1 MIVNNR
7 GFEMLADAID
17 GLAELNS
24 KPTLT
29 KREEQRQSSLL
40 AIVSALKSG
49 NSPAELRRWQQER
62 LAKLTGEL
70 TPPARGTRG
79 RLDDDLE
86 NEYRKYALTGEAR
99 SACVPPDREVR
110 ANLAGTETISYT
122 SGIPGGYFSPAGIYE
137 RFFQNFTQWDQVY
150 EPWASNIVET
160 PTGNLMTFPGFNDVA
175 NPAVQVGEAV
185 QGVEVDLG
193 GFSLLQLNSYSFRTK
208 PVGLSIEWLQDE
220 NYPVGSVLEAA
231 FSLRLALGIGKA
243 LILGSGNNAPTGL
256 LTAVLASG
264 AGIIVA
270 AGSSPNDGSANTG
283 SNSIGS
289 GDINSAYH
297 ALDRV
302 YRSRAVWY
310 MSDSTLQS
318 LEGQL
323 DKMGRPLVTWEGLK
337 PAWVADAQSDNAVP
351 YLMRLPVAI
360 CNSMPS
366 IARTNS
372 PIILANPH
380 YFVQRR
386 VPSSCYIR
394 RYQEK
399 PGFIENGIIGFE
411 AWMRIDSGFASGS
424 SNVPAVIIQNHS

>member
-1 MIVNNR
+1 MIVNNE
-7 GFEMLADAID
+7 GFNALADALD
-17 GLAELNS
+17 GLAELNA
-24 KPTLT
+24 KPILT
-29 KREEQRQSSLL
+29 KRDEQRMSGFM
-40 AIVSALKSG
+40 AIISALKAG
-49 NSPAELRRWQQER
+49 NSAGELRRWQQER
-62 LAKLTGEL
+62 LAKLSGEL
-70 TPPARGTRG
+70 APPARGTRG

-86 NEYRKYALTGEAR
+86 TEYRKYATTGEAR
-99 SACVPPDREVR
+99 SACVPSDKEIR
-110 ANLAGTETISYT
+110 ANQAGSETISYT
-122 SGIPGGYFSPAGIYE
+122 SGIPGGYFSPAGIHD

-150 EPWASNIVET
+150 EPWASHIVET
-160 PTGNLMTFPGFNDVA
+160 PTGGLMTYPGFNDVG

-193 GFSLLQLNSYSFRTK
+193 SFSLLQLNAYSFRSR

-243 LILGSGNNAPTGL
+243 LINGSGVASPTGL
-256 LTAVLASG
+256 LTAVLSSG
-264 AGIIVA
+264 AKVIVA
-270 AGSSPNDGSANTG
+270 AGSSVNDGSANTG

-289 GDINSAYH
+289 TDINTAYH

-302 YRSRAVWY
+302 YRSHAVWY
-310 MSDSTLQS
+310 MNDSTVQA

-323 DKMGRPLVTWEGLK
+323 DKYGRPLVQWEGLK
-337 PAWVADAQSDNAVP
+337 PAWVTDADPDNACP
-351 YLMRLPVAI
+351 YLYRLPVAI

-366 IARTNS
+366 IGPTQTTV
-372 PIILANPH
+372 ILAAPH

-386 VPSSCYIR
+386 VPSSCYLR

-424 SNVPAVIIQNHS
+424 SNVPAVAIQQHS